1 MKEPRNGQLGEA
13 RGWLESLGFTVSD
26 EALWLEALTHGST
39 ASGLDYQRL
48 EFLGDRVLGLSVA
61 EWLYRGDDGAEGE
74 LAQRLNALVSR
85 ATCANVARAVGA
97 PQHLRLGKQAR
108 DDGGL
113 DSENILCDVI
123 EALLGASF
131 LESGFEPTRDV
142 VHSLW
147 ADAMFG
153 GTGRRKHPIDRSD
166 YIKRVIG
173 LPGDTIQMVAG
184 VLHIDGVPVKK
195 ERIADFVRPIG
206 PYNECRA
213 AFGRFRDSAADGTT
227 VCRYPRFRETLPSG
241 RTYEVL
247 DFGLLPQ
254 DTTPAVVVPEGHLF
268 LMGDNRDNSLDSR
281 FPAER
286 EKGIGLV
293 PVENLVSRAEMIAF
307 STDGTSSWINPVSWF
322 TAARGERI
330 GDGL

>member
-1 MKEPRNGQLGEA
+1 MNGAETEPAVEPA
-13 RGWLESLGFTVSD
+13 ADSPE
-26 EALWLEALTHGST
+26 ST
-39 ASGLDYQRL
+39 AKEKEEGSFLWFLVKLVLFVLIFRTFIFSTFSIPSESMLPRLMVGDYLFTAKWPYGYGRASLPVDIDIGDGRL
-48 EFLGDRVLGLSVA
+48 FGSLPE
-61 EWLYRGDDGAEGE
+61 RGD
-74 LAQRLNALVSR
+74 
-85 ATCANVARAVGA
+85 
-97 PQHLRLGKQAR
+97 
-108 DDGGL
+108 
-113 DSENILCDVI
+113 
-123 EALLGASF
+123 
-131 LESGFEPTRDV
+131 V
-142 VHSLW
+142 VV
-147 ADAMFG
+147 F
-153 GTGRRKHPIDRSD
+153 KHPIDRSD

>member
-1 MKEPRNGQLGEA
+1 MNEAETEPAVEPAADSPATPVKKPKEEGSFLWFLVKLVLFVLIFRTFIFSTFSIPSESMLPRLMVGDYLFTAKWPYGYGRA
-13 RGWLESLGFTVSD
+13 SLPVDIDIGDGRLF
-26 EALWLEALTHGST
+26 GS
-39 ASGLDYQRL
+39 LP
-48 EFLGDRVLGLSVA
+48 E
-61 EWLYRGDDGAEGE
+61 RGD
-74 LAQRLNALVSR
+74 
-85 ATCANVARAVGA
+85 
-97 PQHLRLGKQAR
+97 
-108 DDGGL
+108 
-113 DSENILCDVI
+113 
-123 EALLGASF
+123 
-131 LESGFEPTRDV
+131 V
-142 VHSLW
+142 VV
-147 ADAMFG
+147 F
-153 GTGRRKHPIDRSD
+153 KHPIDRSD